1 MKKPF
6 FRILNLL
13 LIVLLLL
20 PANGLAGKAQQAWG
34 KANDKP
40 DEIGVRSELS
50 GQLNDIVSQYAIV
63 IAAGYYHNCVMTS
76 GGGVKCWGANGYGQ
90 LGDGT
95 TTNRNTPVG
104 VAGLSSGVTAITAGW
119 YHTCAL
125 TTDGGVK
132 CWGYNAYGQLGDGT
146 TTNRYTPLDVDGL
159 SSGVKAIAA
168 GVGHT
173 CALTAGGGVKCW
185 GRNDYGQLGD
195 NSTTNRYTPV
205 NVVGLSSGVIAISTG
220 HLHTCALILGGGVK
234 CWGWNGHG
242 QLGDGT
248 TVDRH
253 TPVDV
258 TGESSGVT
266 AIAASARHTCAVTAG
281 GGVKCWGAN
290 WLGQLGDGTTIERH
304 APVDVVGLSS
314 GVRAISAGEYH
325 TCGLTAGGG
334 VKCWGWNYTGQLGD
348 GTSIDRPSPVDVV
361 GLSSG
366 ITAIAAGLIHTCALT
381 SGGGVK
387 CWGANDS
394 GQLGD
399 STTITHLTPVD
410 VVGFEGIAKLI
421 VVLVHGWLG
430 LSSNWN
436 YSCKTGVTLYDPNN
450 PKDTD
455 NFQENGN
462 YSLLDGLV
470 NAGYAVYSAHL
481 DSGPIYTAPIEVN
494 AECLRKQIASIRNLA
509 PNGKVI
515 LIAHSM
521 GGLVSRAYIEGNNYA
536 KDVEALFTLGSP
548 HLGVPVD
555 TLIYRIFGNLGI
567 DGLAAYCAVSQPAVC
582 QFSNTGIF
590 LFNTIY
596 SSRNRDITYHLTG
609 GDGTPLANRNLEG
622 LISGFLLPGS
632 DDGAVQL
639 DSALGLSGSMDRRQ
653 TDELH
658 TNNFGTWDYFVRNGG
673 KSITSQQCLEPVL
686 KRAQANCGSISPR
699 SATVITYPT
708 ASEASPH
715 TPFIFG
721 TILSNQTAS
730 KTLIMEG
737 GSSLFA
743 AHWETGTI
751 GFHLV
756 SPGGQLID
764 PAYAAAHP
772 TEVTYSAD
780 MNTATYQF
788 TNAEPGTWQA
798 VLTAGSDLPG
808 VGSLYSIFASVENGL
823 RLSAST
829 DSDWYLPG
837 NSAVI
842 SASLSTPPQV
852 AIVSAVISHANGTIQ
867 TVSLSPIGAGQYR
880 ANYVIPDIPG
890 YTQVD
895 IIAGGLTA
903 GNQPFERGTS
913 IVFQISPHSIV
924 LSNTFSET
932 AQPRSPGSYFYSS
945 LDINVGVTVN
955 VNGTFGIS
963 GDLIDSNGIFVAH
976 SMELADLAAGVG
988 TMTLRFAGKDI
999 FTSGKNGP
1007 YTLTNI
1013 LLTDNRNTP
1022 LITAEALN
1030 VYVTA
1035 GYDYYRF
1042 GAGNVYLPILSNG
1055 KIP

>member
-234 CWGWNGHG
+234 CWGWNGH
-242 QLGDGT
+242 
-248 TVDRH
+248 
-253 TPVDV
+253 
-258 TGESSGVT
+258 
-266 AIAASARHTCAVTAG
+266 
-281 GGVKCWGAN
+281 
-290 WLGQLGDGTTIERH
+290 
-304 APVDVVGLSS
+304 
-314 GVRAISAGEYH
+314 
-325 TCGLTAGGG
+325 
-334 VKCWGWNYTGQLGD
+334 GQLGD

-596 SSRNRDITYHLTG
+596 SSRNRDIT
-609 GDGTPLANRNLEG
+609 
-622 LISGFLLPGS
+622 
-632 DDGAVQL
+632 
-639 DSALGLSGSMDRRQ
+639 
-653 TDELH
+653 
-658 TNNFGTWDYFVRNGG
+658 
-673 KSITSQQCLEPVL
+673 
-686 KRAQANCGSISPR
+686 
-699 SATVITYPT
+699 
-708 ASEASPH
+708 
-715 TPFIFG
+715 
-721 TILSNQTAS
+721 
-730 KTLIMEG
+730 
-737 GSSLFA
+737 
-743 AHWETGTI
+743 
-751 GFHLV
+751 
-756 SPGGQLID
+756 
-764 PAYAAAHP
+764 
-772 TEVTYSAD
+772 
-780 MNTATYQF
+780 
-788 TNAEPGTWQA
+788 
-798 VLTAGSDLPG
+798 
-808 VGSLYSIFASVENGL
+808 
-823 RLSAST
+823 
-829 DSDWYLPG
+829 
-837 NSAVI
+837 
-842 SASLSTPPQV
+842 
-852 AIVSAVISHANGTIQ
+852 
-867 TVSLSPIGAGQYR
+867 
-880 ANYVIPDIPG
+880 
-890 YTQVD
+890 
-895 IIAGGLTA
+895 
-903 GNQPFERGTS
+903 
-913 IVFQISPHSIV
+913 
-924 LSNTFSET
+924 
-932 AQPRSPGSYFYSS
+932 
-945 LDINVGVTVN
+945 
-955 VNGTFGIS
+955 
-963 GDLIDSNGIFVAH
+963 
-976 SMELADLAAGVG
+976 
-988 TMTLRFAGKDI
+988 
-999 FTSGKNGP
+999 
-1007 YTLTNI
+1007 
-1013 LLTDNRNTP
+1013 
-1022 LITAEALN
+1022 
-1030 VYVTA
+1030 
-1035 GYDYYRF
+1035 
-1042 GAGNVYLPILSNG
+1042 
-1055 KIP
+1055 